1 MVFIRAEIEAINLSG
16 QKRVHLIANNA
27 DGIVFWTDNKS
38 IVNPQE
44 FANEIMKS
52 YAKNMINHIEFL
64 KDKGIG
70 IADTSA
76 RYLADYVIQQ
86 LKVTANIDLFSPHNN
101 RCF

>member
-44 FANEIMKS
+44 FGNEVIKE

-64 KDKGIG
+64 KDRSISLT
-70 IADTSA
+70 DVST
-76 RYLADYVIQQ
+76 RLLADHIVRQ
-86 LKVTANIDLFSPHNN
+86 LKVTAEIN
-101 RCF
+101 